1 MSSSAAAGAGGG
13 DGASGPL
20 CFFSGETE
28 DSQEYKRWKVWVMN
42 KLLTLDKL
50 PKNARGAYVY
60 TLLAGKAL
68 ECVEHLDPSDYQ
80 KEGGDRILLE
90 LLDQRFPQKDK
101 TDEMGETLGL
111 IFGLRPTDGETVKS
125 WVARATE
132 LFDRCERKTQ
142 VTFPEEAR
150 GWIILHRTPLSE
162 EQKAVV
168 LARAQG
174 DLRRSA
180 ISTALRSCYP
190 DMVLKQKKVFP
201 AHVVEPTEE
210 ENVEHLLDADLPE
223 AEFSDVE
230 LLLSEHVSGGCDG
243 SSSEAFLESEVAEVL
258 ASTWKEKRAELS
270 RLQKTRKFTAAKDV
284 KRSFRI
290 EVEELKK
297 RTKCHRCGRLGHWS
311 RECKAPRNDSKG
323 PGKGTG
329 GSSSSPPT
337 GAASVEPSKVEFI
350 AFVSST
356 MTLLQRARALQ
367 QDRAA
372 QSAGAITACVEE
384 PQSSL
389 PEEVL
394 LVSSPG
400 YGVLDSGCGKTI
412 IGSETLRSFEKLWS
426 QRGVAPPCKQAE
438 VNQFRFGNGQVETS
452 DHSIAMPVVIAG
464 KRGVLNASVVS
475 GRAPLLISRPAMQAL
490 RASIDFENHEMQLFQ
505 EKVRVP
511 LHTNAAGQFVLNV
524 MDEER
529 PRPMEFQEVMLT
541 ESEKLPVDDQPI
553 RPPDDPVSPPVIDQ
567 TQDCDNLH
575 GNGGE
580 KSKVIPEL
588 PPLNVWIRE
597 DWGIKCAPL
606 RSSRGPSWPSV
617 QRRVVRC
624 GQSRK
629 VLLDEIINHKT
640 SKDKY
645 STLIPDGVRHVITEF
660 HYSGPEI
667 SIHPD
672 EVLTLDAI
680 SPHERRSIAK
690 QVKHVPVSP
699 NDRKKL
705 MVVEVFS
712 PPRFS
717 TVCEQEG
724 FRARNVDI
732 LTGEDLSVPQNRKDL
747 EQSLHDDPPELLIL
761 CPPCTDEG
769 GWFHLNSTRWD
780 RLKYLQRVAQSRSHI
795 RFCLKLFRQQVDRG
809 RRALFEHPT
818 GAKTWHYPEMK
829 TLCRRFHTTK
839 LHMCQ
844 YGLKLHSQD
853 SFLRKSTRLLV
864 SHEDMTSLG
873 KLCPGESANH
883 GHSTVAGSDPQ
894 VGPISRFA
902 GKYTT
907 QFVRAVLQTIPA
919 FRNHSHEILLTESH
933 SHKMEQ
939 ECLVSSKE
947 VQEDKPDAEL
957 RPIIARLHKN
967 LGHPSNSDLVRIL
980 KHGQASEQALRLA
993 RDHHC
998 DFCKSNAKPH
1008 TALPSQ
1014 VHRIPEFNYQVGIDV
1029 KHLTGWKLNQKIT
1042 ALNIVDTASGYQRMI
1057 PFFEP
1062 ETSKLLWEMLDKYW
1076 CSWAGNPKE
1085 IVLDPKATNL
1095 GEPLVIPLE
1104 KRGTHIRPIAAEAHF
1119 QLGKTESHG
1128 GWFNPVLEK
1137 ILKEHSP
1144 QSQAEWL
1151 ECVQHAHVKNNLIQ
1165 NHGVTPSQYV
1175 FGKNPDVPSDLLSS
1189 PLSIIGATASLT
1201 DESLQKAQRIRTTA
1215 RHAVIELQDDR
1226 ALRSAL
1232 AARPRFSEQISP
1244 GSLVCYWRN
1253 QKWIQGKL
1261 QQGGQWYGTAVVL
1274 GNVGR
1279 NYIIIHR
1286 KTVLR
1291 VAPEQIR
1298 LATGEEK
1305 TLRALP
1311 QAELLGIKDLIE
1323 GGALKSQQYV
1333 DLASQ
1338 DYPMSSQDGRPVDVD
1353 SSSDSAVQPTD
1364 MPASQTT
1371 PVVMPTSQPDNP
1383 SESRVEAPESE
1394 PGSSVVMPPLSNS
1407 PTDTGIKNTMP
1418 YPTERKSEAIAP
1430 EESYGPVRRKVL
1442 GKSDAAAMW
1451 RPPALQQEDFIDIM
1465 REVVPR
1471 LIEEMPADEPMSSTS
1486 KRTLETSPSE
1496 LEPSTSRLRTASP
1509 ASEILSA
1516 ELISGPIDIEVLIAD
1531 YLQKKLEKEL
1541 PHSNNEEQLQKMIDS
1556 GKVAEWKTLIEK
1568 PNVLKIHYGKAAKT
1582 ILAEASHR
1590 FIGSRFVI
1598 TRKASEEGQ
1607 EINPHDASTFLCK
1620 ARWCLQGHLDP
1631 DLELKAAEGKLQSPT
1646 LNQLSRTTL
1655 MQIIASFG
1663 WDLQLGDIKG
1673 AFLEAGMLDERF
1685 RPLYAHQPPG
1695 GIPGLP
1701 KEAVIEVLG
1710 NVYGQNDAPASWF
1723 ATFRQTALEAGWMQ
1737 STLDSCLF
1745 LLRCPSTNR
1754 LEGIMGVHVDDTAL
1768 GGSGDR
1774 FEKAVAALKT
1784 RFPYRKWRINNG
1796 EFCGA
1801 FYTQCPRSKRIVMS
1815 MQQFAHSMKSVNIP
1829 KGSSSDQLL
1838 ESHQIKLLRGVNGS
1852 LNWLATQSRPDLA
1865 AQTSMSQQ
1873 AFPNPKIHHLRQAS
1887 NVVRRARMH
1896 GNLPITFVP
1905 ISPEELTLVCHSD
1918 AAFANVGVHTQ
1929 AGFIIGFTSRNL
1941 NDGESA
1947 PWVPAT
1953 WKSYKLPRA
1962 VSSTL
1967 AAESQAMSTASGT
1980 VEWVSLLLS
1989 EIIDGP
1995 FKDMRLCKS
2004 ALTRRPPILVTDCKS
2019 LYDHLMSPSAPTS
2032 IEDRR
2037 TSIDVVIIRDSIRS
2051 MSGSLRW
2058 VPTNRMLADA
2068 LTKDQGDPLDLL
2080 RACMKSASYQISP
2093 EDDVLEK
2100 QAQERLERVT
2110 RKADPVSN

>member
-1 MSSSAAAGAGGG
+1 M
-13 DGASGPL
+13 D
-20 CFFSGETE
+20 T
-28 DSQEYKRWKVWVMN
+28 
-42 KLLTLDKL
+42 
-50 PKNARGAYVY
+50 
-60 TLLAGKAL
+60 
-68 ECVEHLDPSDYQ
+68 
-80 KEGGDRILLE
+80 I
-90 LLDQRFPQKDK
+90 
-101 TDEMGETLGL
+101 TD
-111 IFGLRPTDGETVKS
+111 
-125 WVARATE
+125 
-132 LFDRCERKTQ
+132 
-142 VTFPEEAR
+142 
-150 GWIILHRTPLSE
+150 
-162 EQKAVV
+162 
-168 LARAQG
+168 
-174 DLRRSA
+174 
-180 ISTALRSCYP
+180 
-190 DMVLKQKKVFP
+190 
-201 AHVVEPTEE
+201 VEP
-210 ENVEHLLDADLPE
+210 PE
-223 AEFSDVE
+223 VEFSDVE
-230 LLLSEHVSGGCDG
+230 LLLSEHTSGGFDG
-243 SSSEAFLESEVAEVL
+243 ATTEAFLETEVAEVL

-311 RECKAPRNDSKG
+311 RECRAPRND
-323 PGKGTG
+323 GKPSGAA
-329 GSSSSPPT
+329 SAPS

-350 AFVSST
+350 AYVSST
-356 MTLLQRARALQ
+356 MTLLQRVRALRH
-367 QDRAA
+367 DREAHGQA
-372 QSAGAITACVEE
+372 MDPALKTVEQSV
-384 PQSSL
+384 

-400 YGVLDSGCGKTI
+400 FGVLDSGCGKTI
-412 IGSETLRSFEKLWS
+412 VGSETLRSFEKLWS
-426 QRGVAPPCKQAE
+426 QRGMAPPCKTPE

-452 DHSIAMPVVIAG
+452 DHSVAMPVVIAG
-464 KRGVLNASVVS
+464 KRGVLNAAVVS
-475 GRAPLLISRPAMQAL
+475 GKAPLLISRPAMQAL
-490 RASIDFENHEMQLFQ
+490 RASIDFEKNEMQLFT
-505 EKVRVP
+505 EKTRVP
-511 LHTNAAGQFVLNV
+511 LQTNAAGQFVLNV
-524 MDEER
+524 LAEEVSQ
-529 PRPMEFQEVMLT
+529 PMEFKEVMMT
-541 ESEKLPVDDQPI
+541 EPETFPEPPSSESSSSC
-553 RPPDDPVSPPVIDQ
+553 SPLDS
-567 TQDCDNLH
+567 QDSTPSDGVEMKDN
-575 GNGGE
+575 NPTVTNE
-580 KSKVIPEL
+580 SK
-588 PPLNVWIRE
+588 NVWIRE
-597 DWGIKCAPL
+597 DWGARQVPL
-606 RSSRGPSWPSV
+606 RSTMGPKWPCV

-624 GQSRK
+624 GQTNR
-629 VLLDEIINHKT
+629 VLFDESIDHR
-640 SKDKY
+640 
-645 STLIPDGVRHVITEF
+645 IPKERYGHSLPVDVHHVITEF
-660 HYSGPEI
+660 HYPGEAI
-667 SIHPD
+667 SCDDH
-672 EVLTLDAI
+672 EVLTLDKLN
-680 SPHERRSIAK
+680 PHERRSLIK
-690 QVKHVPVSP
+690 QAQGVSLSSDP
-699 NDRKKL
+699 KKRL

-732 LTGEDLSVPQNRKDL
+732 VTGQDLSVPRTRKEL
-747 EQSLHDDPPELLIL
+747 EESLSEDPPELLIL
-761 CPPCTDEG
+761 SPPCTDEG
-769 GWFHLNSTRWD
+769 GWFHLNSSRWD

-795 RFCLKLFRQQVDRG
+795 RFCLKLFRQQVARG
-809 RRALFEHPT
+809 KRALFEHPT

-829 TLCRRFHTTK
+829 TLCRRFHTAK
-839 LHMCQ
+839 VHMCQ
-844 YGLKLHSQD
+844 YGLKLPSTG
-853 SFLRKSTRLLV
+853 SFLRKSTRLLL
-864 SHEDMTSLG
+864 SHEDMTVLE
-873 KLCPGESANH
+873 KLCPGESSNH
-883 GHSTVAGSDPQ
+883 VHSVVAGSDSS
-894 VGPISRFA
+894 VGAVSKFA
-902 GKYTT
+902 GKYTF
-907 QFVRAVLQTIPA
+907 QFVKTVLNTIPS
-919 FRNHSHEILLTESH
+919 FRDLKKECLVVDSEEP
-933 SHKMEQ
+933 Q
-939 ECLVSSKE
+939 EVLVSSKE
-947 VQEDKPDAEL
+947 LQESKPDAEL

-1014 VHRIPEFNYQVGIDV
+1014 VHRIPEFNHQLGMDV
-1029 KHLTGWKLNQKIT
+1029 KHLTGWKPNQKIT
-1042 ALNIVDTASGYQRMI
+1042 ALNLVDTASGYQRMI
-1057 PFFEP
+1057 PFFES
-1062 ETSKLLWEMLDKYW
+1062 ETSKLLWELLDRYW

-1128 GWFNPVLEK
+1128 GWFNRVLEK
-1137 ILKEHSP
+1137 ILQEHNP
-1144 QSQAEWL
+1144 QNQSEWL

-1189 PLSIIGATASLT
+1189 PLSIVGATASLT
-1201 DESLQKAQRIRTTA
+1201 DEALQKAQRIRTTA

-1232 AARPRFSEQISP
+1232 AARPRFAEQISP

-1261 QQGGQWYGTAVVL
+1261 HQGGQWYGTAVVL

-1279 NYIIIHR
+1279 NYVIIHR
-1286 KTVLR
+1286 KAVLR

-1298 LATGEEK
+1298 LATAEEK

-1311 QAELLGIKDLIE
+1311 EAELLGIKDLIE
-1323 GGALKSQQYV
+1323 GGALKSQQYI

-1338 DYPMSSQDGRPVDVD
+1338 DYPMSSQDGRPVDTVPSNVD
-1353 SSSDSAVQPTD
+1353 TDPFVEPPVPQAVGP
-1364 MPASQTT
+1364 PNGNASQE
-1371 PVVMPTSQPDNP
+1371 PPGIVDN
-1383 SESRVEAPESE
+1383 STLSTPESE
-1394 PGSSVVMPPLSNS
+1394 PGPAVNVPPLSS
-1407 PTDTGIKNTMP
+1407 SSAMSGDDTMTP
-1418 YPTERKSEAIAP
+1418 PSAERVSESQVP
-1430 EESYGPVRRKVL
+1430 DESYGPVRRKVL

-1451 RPPALQQEDFIDIM
+1451 RPPALRQEDFVSIM

-1471 LIEEMPADEPMSSTS
+1471 LIEEMPEDESMPSSH
-1486 KRTLETSPSE
+1486 KRSLDASPGE
-1496 LEPSTSRLRTASP
+1496 LEPATSRVRTASP
-1509 ASEILSA
+1509 VSEILSV
-1516 ELISGPIDIEVLIAD
+1516 ELLEGPLDIEVLIAD
-1531 YLQKKLEKEL
+1531 YLQKKMEKEL
-1541 PHSNNEEQLQKMIDS
+1541 PHSNNEVSLQRMIDS
-1556 GKVAEWKTLIEK
+1556 GKSAEWKTMTEK
-1568 PNVLKIHYGKAAKT
+1568 PNVLKIHYGQLAKKIRSEAA
-1582 ILAEASHR
+1582 HR

-1598 TRKASEEGQ
+1598 TRKALEEGQ
-1607 EINPHDASTFLCK
+1607 DINPHDLSTFQCK

-1631 DLELKAAEGKLQSPT
+1631 DLEIKAAEGKLQSPT

-1701 KEAVIEVLG
+1701 KDAVIEMLR

-1723 ATFRQTALEAGWMQ
+1723 ATFRETASNAGWVQ

-1745 LLRCPSTNR
+1745 TLRCPTTNK
-1754 LEGIMGVHVDDTAL
+1754 LEGIMRVHVDDTAL
-1768 GGSGDR
+1768 GGSGKR
-1774 FEKAVAALKT
+1774 FEQAVAALKA
-1784 RFPYRKWRINNG
+1784 RFPYRKWRVNSG

-1801 FYTQCPRSKRIVMS
+1801 FYTQCPKSKQIVMS

-1829 KGSSSDQLL
+1829 KGSPSDQLL
-1838 ESHQIKLLRGVNGS
+1838 EPHHVKLLRGVNGS

-1873 AFPNPKIHHLRQAS
+1873 AFPSPKIHHLRQAS
-1887 NVVRRARMH
+1887 NVVRRARIH

-1905 ISPEELTLVCHSD
+1905 INPDDLTLVCHSD

-1929 AGFIIGFTSRNL
+1929 AGFIIGFTSKQL
-1941 NDGESA
+1941 NEGQSA

-1967 AAESQAMSTASGT
+1967 AAESQAMSTAPGT
-1980 VEWVSLLLS
+1980 VEWVSLLLA

-1995 FKDMRLCKS
+1995 FKDMRICKD
-2004 ALTRRPPILVTDCKS
+2004 ALTKRPPILVTDCKS

-2051 MSGSLRW
+2051 MTGSLRW

-2100 QAQERLERVT
+2100 QAQERLDRVT
-2110 RKADPVSN
+2110 RKAEPALN